1 MNLIRTLKNIGK
13 SKKSFFNI
21 NGKSYINLDL
31 IRKNILFYYFNDKNG
46 EFYCNDLGEPEI
58 TFVRDSICFIINN
71 DNYWVY
77 KNEIDDDSWRQIYI
91 Y

>member
-1 MNLIRTLKNIGK
+1 VNLIRTLKNIGK

-31 IRKNILFYYFNDKNG
+31 IRKNILFYYFNVG
-46 EFYCNDLGEPEI
+46 EFYCNDLGKSRI
-58 TFVRDSICFIINN
+58 FIY
-71 DNYWVY
+71 NYWVY
-77 KNEIDDDSWRQIYI
+77 KNEIDNCSSWRQIYI

>member
-1 MNLIRTLKNIGK
+1 MNLIRTLKNINK
-13 SKKSFFNI
+13 SKKTFFNI

-31 IRKNILFYYFNDKNG
+31 IRKNILFYYFVNDG
-46 EFYCNDLGEPEI
+46 EFYCNDLGLPESS
-58 TFVRDSICFIINN
+58 FVANSICFIINN
-71 DNYWVY
+71 NNYWVY